1 MNQDISVTTNQTKV
15 ISLGSLLLNPKSNK
29 NMKRDI
35 ILAGVGGQGILS
47 IATVIGDAA
56 LNEGLYLKQA
66 EVHGMSQ
73 RGGDVQSNL
82 RLSSEP
88 IYSDLIPKGGADL
101 IISLE
106 PMEALRYL
114 PYLKEDGWIV
124 TSSKPFVNIPNYPDV
139 EEVIK
144 HIEAIPHHVLLDVET
159 LAKEAGAPAQAANMV
174 LLGAAIPML
183 GIDHDKIVEGVKR
196 IFARKGEAVVAAN
209 LAAIEA
215 GYENVNS
222 STLWKLYGT
231 QW

>member
-1 MNQDISVTTNQTKV
+1 
-15 ISLGSLLLNPKSNK
+15 
-29 NMKRDI
+29 MKRDI

-88 IYSDLIPKGGADL
+88 IYSDLIPQGGADI

-114 PYLKEDGWIV
+114 PYLKPDGWIV
-124 TSSKPFVNIPNYPDV
+124 TSSKPFVNIPNYPEIEDV
-139 EEVIK
+139 LAHVKAIK
-144 HIEAIPHHVLLDVET
+144 NHVLIDAEA

-183 GIDHDKIVEGVKR
+183 DIDHDKIIAGVKR

-209 LAAIEA
+209 VAAIEA
-215 GYENVNS
+215 GYKAN
-222 STLWKLYGT
+222 
-231 QW
+231 

>member
-1 MNQDISVTTNQTKV
+1 
-15 ISLGSLLLNPKSNK
+15 
-29 NMKRDI
+29 MKRDI

-82 RLSSEP
+82 RLSSDP

-114 PYLKEDGWIV
+114 PYLKENGWIV
-124 TSSKPFVNIPNYPDV
+124 TSSKPFVNIPNYPDI
-139 EEVIK
+139 EEVLAHIK
-144 HIEAIPHHVLLDVET
+144 AIEHHVLVDVEA

-183 GIDHDKIVEGVKR
+183 GIDHDKIREGVRR
-196 IFARKGEAVVAAN
+196 IFARKGEAIVNSNV
-209 LAAIEA
+209 AAIEA
-215 GYENVNS
+215 GYHASNI
-222 STLWKLYGT
+222 
-231 QW
+231 

>member
-1 MNQDISVTTNQTKV
+1 MFNDKES
-15 ISLGSLLLNPKSNK
+15 
-29 NMKRDI
+29 MKRDI

-82 RLSSEP
+82 RLSSDP
-88 IYSDLIPKGGADL
+88 IYSDLIPKGGADI

-114 PYLKEDGWIV
+114 PYLKPDGWIV
-124 TSSKPFVNIPNYPDV
+124 TSAKPFINIPNYPDI
-139 EEVIK
+139 EEVLAHIK
-144 HIEAIPHHVLLDVET
+144 AIEHHVLVDVEA

-174 LLGAAIPML
+174 LLGACVANDDFPL
-183 GIDHDKIVEGVKR
+183 SKETVETAMKN
-196 IFARKGEAVVAAN
+196 N
-209 LAAIEA
+209 LAPKFHEMNLKAIEN
-215 GYENVNS
+215 GYNAIKD
-222 STLWKLYGT
+222 KLL
-231 QW
+231 

>member
-1 MNQDISVTTNQTKV
+1 
-15 ISLGSLLLNPKSNK
+15 
-29 NMKRDI
+29 MKRDI

-88 IYSDLIPKGGADL
+88 IYSDLIPLQGADI

-114 PYLKEDGWIV
+114 PYLKPEGWIV
-124 TSSKPFVNIPNYPDV
+124 TSSKPFVNIPNYPDIEDVIAHVKAVKNHVLVDV
-139 EEVIK
+139 EE
-144 HIEAIPHHVLLDVET
+144 
-159 LAKEAGAPAQAANMV
+159 LAKQAGAPAQAANMV

-183 GIDHDKIVEGVKR
+183 DIDHDKIIAGVER
-196 IFARKGEAVVAAN
+196 IFSRKGGAVVASN
-209 LAAIEA
+209 IAAIEA
-215 GYENVNS
+215 GYKASQNA
-222 STLWKLYGT
+222 
-231 QW
+231 

>member
-1 MNQDISVTTNQTKV
+1 
-15 ISLGSLLLNPKSNK
+15 
-29 NMKRDI
+29 MKRDI

-88 IYSDLIPKGGADL
+88 IYSDLIPKSGADI

-114 PYLKEDGWIV
+114 PYLKPNGWIV
-124 TSSKPFVNIPNYPDV
+124 TSSKPFINIPNYPAIEDVLARIKELENYVLVDV
-139 EEVIK
+139 E
-144 HIEAIPHHVLLDVET
+144 D
-159 LAKEAGAPAQAANMV
+159 LAKQAGAPAQAANMV

-183 GIDHDKIVEGVKR
+183 DMDYDKIIAGVKR
-196 IFARKGEAVVAAN
+196 IFERKGEAVVTAN
-209 LAAIEA
+209 IAAIEA
-215 GYENVNS
+215 GYNAS
-222 STLWKLYGT
+222 K
-231 QW
+231 Q